1 MVKGTET
8 YEKFSAA
15 YIFLLP
21 QLPYS
26 PEFKKSGDCAW
37 QSFGDAMKHFAAEK
51 WVELVRNVAPAEERR
66 SLENHLSECNSCA
79 GLVGFYRQ
87 IASRAA
93 GEALYQPPDGAVRAA
108 KAQFAAAPFANA
120 KAGILELLYDSLLEP
135 LTAGARASV
144 ASARQLLYRI
154 GPVYLDLRVDSEP
167 NSERASLVGQML
179 DRSNPEHPI
188 TGTAV
193 VLLAG
198 QKKIAS
204 TSSNGNG
211 EFHLEFAM
219 RSNLRLSV
227 AVDPLHP
234 VYLPITSV
242 QQRPASRSRGN

>member
-1 MVKGTET
+1 
-8 YEKFSAA
+8 
-15 YIFLLP
+15 
-21 QLPYS
+21 
-26 PEFKKSGDCAW
+26 
-37 QSFGDAMKHFAAEK
+37 MKHFAAEK
-51 WVELVRNVAPAEERR
+51 LIELVRNVAPAAERQ
-66 SLENHLSECNSCA
+66 SLESHLSECTECA
-79 GLVGFYRQ
+79 SLTDLYRQ
-87 IASRAA
+87 VADWAA
-93 GEALYQPPDGAVRAA
+93 GEALYQPPDGAVRAV
-108 KAQFAAAPFANA
+108 KAQFAAAPVGNA
-120 KAGILELLYDSLLEP
+120 KAGILELLFDSVLQP
-135 LTAGARASV
+135 MTAGARASV

-188 TGTAV
+188 TGVPV

-198 QKKIAS
+198 QKNIAS

-211 EFHLEFAM
+211 EFQLEFAM

-242 QQRPASRSRGN
+242 QQRSTARSRGN